1 MPGLIIWFVRILC
14 TSEGKNINDQHSGHW
29 RTADGAR
36 ASECWNQST
45 FGGSAEHRNLAAL
58 PPRWVTRLLLLIQ
71 LYDSQL
77 TLRQGDS
84 CSCALTPA
92 ANVEGGQVMG
102 SEIFSDK
109 NCFDWRSEL
118 KKTAFLS
125 VSWVRWQHFV
135 GVRCKQKD
143 KTIRS

>member
-1 MPGLIIWFVRILC
+1 MSVG
-14 TSEGKNINDQHSGHW
+14 TS
-29 RTADGAR
+29 RR
-36 ASECWNQST
+36 
-45 FGGSAEHRNLAAL
+45 LAAQL
-58 PPRWVTRLLLLIQ
+58 STGTSAATTVSHQLIQ

-84 CSCALTPA
+84 CALTLA

-102 SEIFSDK
+102 SEIFLDE

-125 VSWVRWQHFV
+125 VS
-135 GVRCKQKD
+135 
-143 KTIRS
+143 